1 MLCAK
6 LILTQLSQWP
16 CEVSFVF
23 YSWGDMTQA
32 VMLCWMIPSGFL
44 QTNPPICN
52 TWDSVVLHPSLA
64 KWSTKGF
71 VDPCSWCEFWLH
83 SELCDFWYLSEHLW
97 TSLWNEGHSIY
108 MSNYKGGLN
117 ESVWLSEVSKVKLLP
132 SSLAPTCSPFPLPS
146 PPGSLGLLSY
156 ALSISCASPETGLHS
171 LFICKPFMWPVLSFL
186 PTSVLAPPTS
196 LGWGAPTFT
205 VFAEQPMETQSWGF
219 EQLLSPAQDNHLPE
233 FKKQPCN
240 SITDRSQGR
249 SCVLSTSVMPAPCDL
264 RDCGSSAPL
273 SMGFPRKEHWSGLP
287 FLPLGEL
294 PDPGIEPESSA
305 LAGAFFTTVSPGK
318 QRSSLDSNYI

>member
-1 MLCAK
+1 
-6 LILTQLSQWP
+6 
-16 CEVSFVF
+16 
-23 YSWGDMTQA
+23 MT
-32 VMLCWMIPSGFL
+32 LW
-44 QTNPPICN
+44 
-52 TWDSVVLHPSLA
+52 
-64 KWSTKGF
+64 
-71 VDPCSWCEFWLH
+71 
-83 SELCDFWYLSEHLW
+83 SELCLLQLRRHDPGGHAVLNDTLWVPPDKPSYLQYLGFSCTTSFFSQVEHKRLCGHLFLVWVLTPLWAVWFLVLIW
-97 TSLWNEGHSIY
+97 TSLN
-108 MSNYKGGLN
+108 L
-117 ESVWLSEVSKVKLLP
+117 SVEWRS
-132 SSLAPTCSPFPLPS
+132 
-146 PPGSLGLLSY
+146 
-156 ALSISCASPETGLHS
+156 
-171 LFICKPFMWPVLSFL
+171 WPVLSFL

-205 VFAEQPMETQSWGF
+205 VFAEQPMGPQSWGF